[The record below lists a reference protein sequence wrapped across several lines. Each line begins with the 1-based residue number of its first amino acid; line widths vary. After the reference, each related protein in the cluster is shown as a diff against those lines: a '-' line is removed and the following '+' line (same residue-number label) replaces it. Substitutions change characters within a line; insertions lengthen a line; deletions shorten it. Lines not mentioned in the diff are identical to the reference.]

1 MPTVAVTVAG
11 PSYQI
16 IYDSV
21 ANPNGSSDM
30 SVMNNVRGKALFLQ
44 STTASAMPYNTSY
57 ETADV
62 GKFYQSDN
70 NNNGDRW
77 GVYTG
82 SATFGKT
89 GTNAAGFECYAY
101 AAGESEVITLPNVTF
116 NSTSALSFWEAYC
129 QYDATTDDKLEVVY
143 STTCGSTWTSIWEA
157 AGATLSTSAISTS
170 AFAPTSAK
178 YVKKTVPLTTV
189 PAGAMLGFRGTSD
202 YGNNMWVDDVNI
214 SPIVSVN
221 DVAGADLALTVYP
234 NPATD
239 ASTVSFNLRNNAE
252 VNVTVVDGV
261 GRVVAQVAQGNL
273 TAGNHKFSIN
283 SANLA
288 AGVYNVMITTDAG
301 TATQRL
307 SVVR

>member
-11 PSYQI
+11 PSYQV

-44 STTASAMPYNTSY
+44 STTAAAMPYNTSY

-70 NNNGDRW
+70 NNDGERW
-77 GVYTG
+77 SIFTG

-89 GTNAAGFECYAY
+89 GTNAAGFQAYVY
-101 AAGESEVITLPNVTF
+101 AAGESEVMTLPNVTF
-116 NSTSALSFWEAYC
+116 NSTSALTFWEAYC

-143 STTCGSTWTSIWEA
+143 STNCGSTWTSIWEA
-157 AGATLSTSAISTS
+157 AGAALSTSAISTS
-170 AFAPTSAK
+170 AFVPATAK
-178 YVKKTVPLTTV
+178 YVKKTVDLSTV
-189 PAGAMLGFRGTSD
+189 PAGAMLAFRGTSD
-202 YGNNMWVDDVNI
+202 YGNNIWVDDVNI
-214 SPIVSVN
+214 SPAVSVY
-221 DVAGADLALTVYP
+221 DVAGADLALSIFP
-234 NPATD
+234 NPTTD
-239 ASTVSFNLRNNAE
+239 AATVSFNLRNNVE

-273 TAGNHKFSIN
+273 TAGNHKFN
-283 SANLA
+283 VNTATLA

-301 TATQRL
+301 TTTQRL